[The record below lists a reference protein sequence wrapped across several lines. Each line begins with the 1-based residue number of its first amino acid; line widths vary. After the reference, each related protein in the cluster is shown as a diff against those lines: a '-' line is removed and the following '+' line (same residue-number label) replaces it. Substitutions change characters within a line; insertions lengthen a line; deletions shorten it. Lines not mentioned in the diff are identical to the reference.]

1 MALKAE
7 NVRSCLTIVFMA
19 LLSATLAPAQAAPPK
34 PPPQQQSAFDAQT
47 ASHLLRQLSEALQ
60 GQSQKK
66 FLALFDLP
74 RMKDS
79 ALFKQQIASFFSQ
92 TIAIRVHL
100 NLGETSMDG
109 DKAIVAVEAQMEAE
123 PGNGGPISRRN
134 DRLNF
139 TVASSGGTW
148 KFVDL
153 QPRSFFSLP

>member
-7 NVRSCLTIVFMA
+7 SVRSFVTIVFMA
-19 LLSATLAPAQAAPPK
+19 LFSVTLGA
-34 PPPQQQSAFDAQT
+34 AQT
-47 ASHLLRQLSEALQ
+47 AAPKQPSPQSTFDTQTASRLLRQLSEALQ

-74 RMKDS
+74 RMNDS
-79 ALFKQQIASFFSQ
+79 ALFKQQVASFFSQ

-100 NLGETSMDG
+100 NLGEISVED
-109 DKAIVAVEAQMEAE
+109 DKASVAVEAQMEAE
-123 PGNGGPISRRN
+123 PASGGPIARRN

-139 TVASSGGTW
+139 TVANSGGTW

>member
-1 MALKAE
+1 M
-7 NVRSCLTIVFMA
+7 RSCVTIIFMT
-19 LLSATLAPAQAAPPK
+19 LLSATLASAQTAPPK
-34 PPPQQQSAFDAQT
+34 QPQQQQSAFDAQT
-47 ASHLLRQLSEALQ
+47 ASRLLRDLSEALQ

-92 TIAIRVHL
+92 TTSIRVHL
-100 NLGETSMDG
+100 NLGETAVEG
-109 DKAIVAVEAQMEAE
+109 DRATVAVEAEMEAE
-123 PGNGGPISRRN
+123 PANGGPIARRN

-139 TVASSGGTW
+139 TVASAGGTW
-148 KFVDL
+148 KFVEL

>member
-7 NVRSCLTIVFMA
+7 SVRSFATIVFMA
-19 LLSATLAPAQAAPPK
+19 LLSATLGAAQTAPPK
-34 PPPQQQSAFDAQT
+34 QPPQQSVFDAQT
-47 ASHLLRQLSEALQ
+47 ASRMLLQLSEALQ

-100 NLGETSMDG
+100 NLGETAVEG
-109 DKAIVAVEAQMEAE
+109 DRATIAVEAEMEAE
-123 PGNGGPISRRN
+123 PANGGPIARRN

-139 TVASSGGTW
+139 TVANTGGTW